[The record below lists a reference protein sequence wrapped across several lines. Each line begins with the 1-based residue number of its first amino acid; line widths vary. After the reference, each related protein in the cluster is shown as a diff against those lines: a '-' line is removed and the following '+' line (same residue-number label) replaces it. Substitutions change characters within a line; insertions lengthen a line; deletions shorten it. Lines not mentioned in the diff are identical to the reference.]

1 MGCAAILITCARS
14 LRNLHHNAHR
24 FRTSHKPVIKK
35 KPKSDDDLGTTFYV
49 ICWNDP
55 VNLMVYVTHVFMKI
69 FGWNKQKAEK
79 HMMEVHEKGKSVL
92 VREGAEKAEFY
103 VHQLQNYKLQATME
117 PTE

>member
-1 MGCAAILITCARS
+1 MDWTRKV
-14 LRNLHHNAHR
+14 NPV
-24 FRTSHKPVIKK
+24 TVIKK
-35 KPKSDDDLGTTFYV
+35 KPKSDDNLARTYYV

-79 HMMEVHEKGKSVL
+79 HMMEVHEQEKSVL

-103 VHQLQNYKLQATME
+103 VHQLQNYKLHATME
-117 PTE
+117 PAE